1 MVNNHFIPQL
11 ILRHF
16 CKDEK
21 IQYYDIESHRIESR
35 TTKSVFS
42 EKGYYPDE
50 LEKDLCHMI
59 EVQFANI
66 LNKKI
71 LCENYKISLTAED
84 MLVLKKYLIITTLR
98 VRDDNMEHNA
108 WWQVLKRD
116 GFVPEDELAKKFVSG
131 DFYMNIK
138 EILECR
144 DFESLMDIV
153 TNGQNLNLFTY
164 VRNIVYSY
172 NVFVKSNNCKEEFII
187 NDRGWADYRGPMSV
201 RKMNAMINMLEVRY
215 DPYIEM
221 LLNMSSP
228 QDYAVFPISKNM
240 AIITMSPAF
249 KICLPD
255 APYNIIY
262 PDNAPTLS
270 KCLGFGNANII
281 NVPDNKI
288 LKNGTKEYRYK
299 IQQLSR
305 KDMVF
310 LNSIIIQDADQFFAF
325 ADADRVRESLE
336 KCNITV

>member
-116 GFVPEDELAKKFVSG
+116 GFVPEDDSAKKFVSG

-215 DPYIEM
+215 DPYTSVI
-221 LLNMSSP
+221 
-228 QDYAVFPISKNM
+228 
-240 AIITMSPAF
+240 
-249 KICLPD
+249 
-255 APYNIIY
+255 
-262 PDNAPTLS
+262 
-270 KCLGFGNANII
+270 
-281 NVPDNKI
+281 
-288 LKNGTKEYRYK
+288 
-299 IQQLSR
+299 
-305 KDMVF
+305 
-310 LNSIIIQDADQFFAF
+310 
-325 ADADRVRESLE
+325 
-336 KCNITV
+336 

>member
-16 CKDEK
+16 CEDEK

-108 WWQVLKRD
+108 WYQVLKRD
-116 GFVPEDELAKKFVSG
+116 GFVPEDDSVKKFFSG

-153 TNGQNLNLFTY
+153 TKGQNLNLFTY
-164 VRNIVYSY
+164 VRNIVYTY
-172 NVFVKSNNCKEEFII
+172 NVFVKSNNCKEDFII

-201 RKMNAMINMLEVRY
+201 RKLNAMINMLEVRY
-215 DPYIEM
+215 DPYIKM

-270 KCLGFGNANII
+270 QCLGFGDANII

-288 LKNGTKEYRYK
+288 LRNGTKEYRYK
-299 IQQLSR
+299 VQQLSR
-305 KDMVF
+305 KDVGF
-310 LNSIIIQDADQFFAF
+310 LNSLLIQDTDQFFGF
-325 ADADRVRESLE
+325 ADAD
-336 KCNITV
+336 

>member
-1 MVNNHFIPQL
+1 
-11 ILRHF
+11 
-16 CKDEK
+16 
-21 IQYYDIESHRIESR
+21 
-35 TTKSVFS
+35 
-42 EKGYYPDE
+42 
-50 LEKDLCHMI
+50 MI

-108 WWQVLKRD
+108 WYQVLKRD
-116 GFVPEDELAKKFVSG
+116 GFVPEDDSVKKFLSG

-153 TNGQNLNLFTY
+153 TKGQNLNLFTY
-164 VRNIVYSY
+164 VRNIVYTY
-172 NVFVKSNNCKEEFII
+172 NVFVKSNNCKEDFII

-201 RKMNAMINMLEVRY
+201 RKLNAMINMLEVRY
-215 DPYIEM
+215 DPYIKM

-270 KCLGFGNANII
+270 QCLGFGDANII

-288 LKNGTKEYRYK
+288 LRNGTKEYRYK
-299 IQQLSR
+299 VQQLSR
-305 KDMVF
+305 KDVGF
-310 LNSIIIQDADQFFAF
+310 LNSLLIQDTDQFFGF

>member
-16 CKDEK
+16 CEDEK
-21 IQYYDIESHRIESR
+21 IQYYDMESHRIESR

-42 EKGYYPDE
+42 AKGYYPDE

-71 LCENYKISLTAED
+71 LSENYKIFLTAED

-108 WWQVLKRD
+108 WYQVLKRD
-116 GFVPEDELAKKFVSG
+116 GFVPEDDSVKKFFSG

-138 EILECR
+138 EILKCR

-153 TNGQNLNLFTY
+153 TKGQNLNLFTY
-164 VRNIVYSY
+164 VRNIVYAY
-172 NVFVKSNNCKEEFII
+172 NVFVKSNNCKEDFII

-201 RKMNAMINMLEVRY
+201 RKLNAMINMLEVRY
-215 DPYIEM
+215 DPYIKM

-270 KCLGFGNANII
+270 QCLGFGDANII

-288 LKNGTKEYRYK
+288 LRNGTKEYRYK
-299 IQQLSR
+299 VQQLSR
-305 KDMVF
+305 KDVGF
-310 LNSIIIQDADQFFAF
+310 LNSLLIQDTDQFFGF
-325 ADADRVRESLE
+325 ANADRIREGLK

>member
-16 CKDEK
+16 CEDEK

-108 WWQVLKRD
+108 WYQVLKRD
-116 GFVPEDELAKKFVSG
+116 GFVPEDDSVKKFLSG

-153 TNGQNLNLFTY
+153 TKGQNLNLFTY
-164 VRNIVYSY
+164 VRNIVYTY
-172 NVFVKSNNCKEEFII
+172 NVFVKSNNCKEDFII

-201 RKMNAMINMLEVRY
+201 RKLNAMINMLEVRY
-215 DPYIEM
+215 DPYIKM

-270 KCLGFGNANII
+270 QCLGFGDANII

-288 LKNGTKEYRYK
+288 LRNGTKEYRYK
-299 IQQLSR
+299 VQQLSR
-305 KDMVF
+305 KDVGF
-310 LNSIIIQDADQFFAF
+310 LNSLLIQDTDQFFGF

>member
-16 CKDEK
+16 CEDEK

-108 WWQVLKRD
+108 WYQVLKRD
-116 GFVPEDELAKKFVSG
+116 GFVPEDDSVKKFFSG

-153 TNGQNLNLFTY
+153 TKGQNLNLFTY
-164 VRNIVYSY
+164 VRNIVYTY
-172 NVFVKSNNCKEEFII
+172 NVFVKSNNCKEDFII

-201 RKMNAMINMLEVRY
+201 RKLNAMINMLEVRY
-215 DPYIEM
+215 DPYIKM

-270 KCLGFGNANII
+270 QCLGFGDANII

-288 LKNGTKEYRYK
+288 LRNGTKEYRYK
-299 IQQLSR
+299 VQQLSR
-305 KDMVF
+305 KDVGF
-310 LNSIIIQDADQFFAF
+310 LNSLLIQDTDQFFGF

>member
-16 CKDEK
+16 CEDEK

-71 LCENYKISLTAED
+71 LSENYKISLTAED

-108 WWQVLKRD
+108 WYQVLKRD
-116 GFVPEDELAKKFVSG
+116 GFIPEDDSFKKFFSG
-131 DFYMNIK
+131 DFYRNMK

-144 DFESLMDIV
+144 DLESLMDIV
-153 TNGQNLNLFTY
+153 KKGQNLNLFTY
-164 VRNIVYSY
+164 VRNTVYAY
-172 NVFVKSNNCKEEFII
+172 NVFVKTNNCKEDFII

-201 RKMNAMINMLEVRY
+201 KKLNAMIDMLEVRY
-215 DPYIEM
+215 DPYIDM
-221 LLNMSSP
+221 LLHMSSP
-228 QDYAVFPISKNM
+228 QDYAVFPVSKNM

-270 KCLGFGNANII
+270 QCLGFGDADII

-288 LKNGTKEYRYK
+288 LRNGTKEYRYK
-299 IQQLSR
+299 VQQLSR
-305 KDMVF
+305 KDVGF
-310 LNSIIIQDADQFFAF
+310 LNSLLIQDTDQFFGF
-325 ADADRVRESLE
+325 ADADRVRGSLE
-336 KCNITV
+336 KCNIIV